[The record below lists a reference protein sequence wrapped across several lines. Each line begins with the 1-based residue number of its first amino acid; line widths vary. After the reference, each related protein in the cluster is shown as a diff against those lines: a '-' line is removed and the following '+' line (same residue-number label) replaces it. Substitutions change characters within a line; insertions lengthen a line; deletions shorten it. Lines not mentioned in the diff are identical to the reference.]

1 MATVKF
7 YCNNPKAGGMLKAT
21 EVSINMRF
29 TVDRNFRFLLAT
41 GERIVP
47 KFWDSKKQE
56 VKSNYRH
63 HVEVNMSLQKIKR
76 DILQLWRENK
86 DADLATLR
94 TLARPIVTGRGVQE
108 QKKTVVEIVQQ
119 FIAQYA
125 KEKASSST
133 KRYKVLLNRLIEYD
147 QFQRQ
152 LMEVSKDKQ
161 KIYEHADELDFNF
174 YDEFKNWLYDRP
186 NPLYTGY
193 SLYYDSDLEIYAL
206 QKDDQGLPVG
216 LFDEVVYKY
225 FINLKTVMAWAE
237 QRGNEVHPA
246 YKKWP
251 IIRREYDVISLSF
264 DELKRLEQST
274 MPSKRLEIAR
284 DYLALECRTGQR
296 ISDLKRFNIADVKD
310 NKWTFVQKKGNRL
323 INKTVTVPFIG
334 YCQPAYW
341 ILQKYGF
348 RMPAVSEQNLNYAI
362 KEACKEAGIDQDI
375 YIDRWAGNKRI
386 RIPGKK
392 YEFISTHNG
401 RKSFITI
408 ALQHMLPKLVM
419 DLTGIRSF
427 KTLKHYEGES
437 DVQEI
442 EKQLISIEDNSAIMR
457 KAQ

>member
-1 MATVKF
+1 MATVKY

-76 DILQLWRENK
+76 DMLQLWRDNR
-86 DADLATLR
+86 DADLVTLR
-94 TLARPIVTGRGVQE
+94 ALAKPIVTGKGAQE
-108 QKKTVVEIVQQ
+108 QKKTVIEAVQQ

-125 KEKASSST
+125 KEKAVSST
-133 KRYKVLLNRLIEYD
+133 KRYKVLLNRLTEFGAEYPLTLD
-147 QFQRQ
+147 T
-152 LMEVSKDKQ
+152 
-161 KIYEHADELDFNF
+161 LDFNF
-174 YDEFKNWLYDRP
+174 YDAFKNWLYDRP

-193 SLYYDSDLEIYAL
+193 SLHRDGDVYVMQHDE
-206 QKDDQGLPVG
+206 QGLPVG

-225 FINLKTVMAWAE
+225 FINLKTVLAWAE
-237 QRGNEVHPA
+237 QRGYDVHPA
-246 YKKWP
+246 YKKWQ
-251 IIRREYDVISLSF
+251 IIRRDYDVISLSF
-264 DELKRLEQST
+264 DELKRLEQTT

-323 INKTVTVPFIG
+323 INKTVTVPFAG

-348 RMPAVSEQNLNYAI
+348 RMPNISEQNLNYAI
-362 KEACKEAGIDQDI
+362 KEACKEAKIDEDI

-386 RIPGKK
+386 RIAGKK

-401 RKSFITI
+401 RKTFVTI
-408 ALQHMLPKLVM
+408 ALSKMPQANVM
-419 DLTGIRSF
+419 KITGIRSF
-427 KTLKHYEGES
+427 KTLKHYMGEV
-437 DVQEI
+437 DDKEI

-457 KAQ
+457 KAN